1 MNVFQKYHVCGEPMR
16 MSLFVLTALL
26 SFSTGSFAQPSD
38 ASVIIHQNTLNAF
51 FDAIGPVNGKA
62 QYNVL
67 GKRGEYEWTLRN
79 ARIELRSNQAR
90 FIADANIH
98 IGPLS
103 YGSDASGNVEVLYH
117 PESNRISIKILQATF
132 EVYFKI
138 FGKKIHITDI
148 DVAKYYKPEFEFAGP
163 QPIQASVDVALPD
176 GSKKTIFI
184 RPVAQ
189 NLVIEQER
197 IVVNSQ
203 LAFADHPIP
212 EHREQL
218 EHH

>member
-1 MNVFQKYHVCGEPMR
+1 MR
-16 MSLFVLTALL
+16 RILFILTALL
-26 SFSTGSFAQPSD
+26 CCSAASPAQPSD
-38 ASVIIHQNTLNAF
+38 ASVVIYENTLNGFLQAV
-51 FDAIGPVNGKA
+51 GPVSGKD

-67 GKRGEYEWTLRN
+67 GKRGDYEWTLRN
-79 ARIELRSNQAR
+79 ARIELRPNQAR

-103 YGSDASGNVEVLYH
+103 YGSEASGNVEVLYH
-117 PESNRISIKILQATF
+117 PESNRISMKILQASF

-138 FGKKIHITDI
+138 FGKKIHIADI

-163 QPIQASVDVALPD
+163 QPIQASVEVALPN

-184 RPVAQ
+184 KPVAQ

-197 IVVNSQ
+197 IVVNSR
-203 LAFADHPIP
+203 LAFADHPLP
-212 EHREQL
+212 DESEHR
-218 EHH
+218 